1 MKIQKEQIKVYCIIT
16 LGMNIASIVLGLLH
30 YIIGLNIVFGIM
42 FSVILGIV
50 WVLNI
55 GLLILNDFKIVKSNP
70 IGKKLNLLGYGF
82 IGFQIIA
89 IFTLAG
95 GIFLLNADWTTP
107 LVQYLL
113 IGIGFFG
120 YFIYGSIFSYINIKK
135 VEIREVWKF
144 E

>member
-1 MKIQKEQIKVYCIIT
+1 MKIKKEQIKIYCIIT

-42 FSVILGIV
+42 LSIILAIA

-113 IGIGFFG
+113 IGTGFFG
-120 YFIYGSIFSYINIKK
+120 YFIYGSLLSYINIKK